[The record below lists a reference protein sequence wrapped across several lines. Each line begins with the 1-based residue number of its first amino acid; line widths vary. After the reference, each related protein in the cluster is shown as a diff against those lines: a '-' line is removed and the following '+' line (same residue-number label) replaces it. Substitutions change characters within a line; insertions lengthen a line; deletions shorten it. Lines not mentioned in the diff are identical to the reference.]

1 MFLSML
7 IPLIDMF
14 DKSHITSPIGA
25 ATTIALP
32 RTYKVLSNIDL
43 TITFPICG
51 FLYGGSSNIKDDGI
65 PFNIVFDNNLDTNK
79 VAIMP
84 SIINNTSNNEEVI
97 VLVVKNIAIRVIKV
111 GNLPLHGTKLFVN
124 IAINLSLLES
134 IILLP
139 TTPQALQ
146 PNPIHIVSDC
156 LPLDEHLLNK
166 LSILNAILGKY
177 PESSSNVNSGKI

>member
-1 MFLSML
+1 ML

-111 GNLPLHGTKLFVN
+111 GNLPLHGTNTFVR
-124 IAINLSLLES
+124 IAISLSLGES
-134 IILLP
+134 IILQP
-139 TTPQALQ
+139 VTPSCITTKP
-146 PNPIHIVSDC
+146 HT
-156 LPLDEHLLNK
+156 H
-166 LSILNAILGKY
+166 G
-177 PESSSNVNSGKI
+177 